1 MKVIGYIVVVAALV
15 GAGLYFGGY
24 VDGKADVELTE
35 EGRTTYNQ
43 GVEKVQE
50 GVGQLKVEAGKG
62 VNAAVDAAVEKMNGL
77 KTNKQ

>member
-1 MKVIGYIVVVAALV
+1 MKTIGYIVVAVALL

-24 VDGKADVELTE
+24 VDGKADVALTE
-35 EGRTTYNQ
+35 EGRTTYNN

-62 VNAAVDAAVEKMNGL
+62 VNAAVDVAVEKMNGL
-77 KTNKQ
+77 KTDKQ

>member
-1 MKVIGYIVVVAALV
+1 MKTIGYIVVAAAIL

-24 VDGKADVELTE
+24 VDGKANVELTE

-62 VNAAVDAAVEKMNGL
+62 VNAAVDVAVEKMNNL
-77 KTNKQ
+77 KTSN